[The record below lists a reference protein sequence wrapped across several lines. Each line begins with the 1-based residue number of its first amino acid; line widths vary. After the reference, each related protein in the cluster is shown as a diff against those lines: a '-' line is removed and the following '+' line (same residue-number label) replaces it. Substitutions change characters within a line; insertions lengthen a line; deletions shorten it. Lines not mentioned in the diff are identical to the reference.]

1 MQNEQEKPQII
12 QNNIKISLMALHNA
26 TITADTNIEAS
37 IFKRIIWYKPSVLI
51 YVYHYLQYD

>member
-26 TITADTNIEAS
+26 AITADTNIAAS